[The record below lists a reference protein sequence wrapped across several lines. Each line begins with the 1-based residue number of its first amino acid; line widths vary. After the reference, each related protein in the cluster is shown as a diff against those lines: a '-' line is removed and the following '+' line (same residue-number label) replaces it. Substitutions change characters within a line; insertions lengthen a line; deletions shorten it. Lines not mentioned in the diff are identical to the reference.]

1 LSVVVILV
9 MTALL
14 VPAGIVIAVQR
25 SKLKRLGSVE
35 RELENSEQRFHLALR
50 TARIGSWEWDVKN
63 NVLAVSPT
71 YYSMLGYQPKPGP
84 ADRSEW
90 IERTHPED
98 RAMVLRK
105 MREVTDG
112 ESDSYEYEARIRSVE
127 GAYRWQR
134 VTGFIVERDPDG
146 RVSRIIGIRKDIN
159 DRKQAEAA
167 LQKNE
172 KRLRSIFEDSPIPI
186 WEEDF
191 SGIKKRLDEARLAG
205 VQDWEA
211 LLAPRERVIEL
222 ASLLKILDVNR
233 ATVKLLECDD
243 KEGVFR
249 ALPGCMDEPSVDVFR
264 AEFLA
269 LVSGKS
275 GFECESMLRTAK
287 GTQVFLQLK
296 LHIVPGYEE
305 TWGRVLVSMVDLS
318 GRKAAERALEE
329 SEAKYRGLVE
339 QSSDG
344 ILLIDAAGTVLDCNQ
359 VFEALAGA
367 DKGRIVGRKVW
378 EPAPSLMPAPLRS
391 AEGIGPLAVRWK
403 AGADAPVQ
411 HFESAL
417 REDSGVERI
426 IEHALYPIFHKGD
439 LLIGDIMRDVTEQ
452 RQASDALRSSLREKE
467 LLLSEIHHRV
477 KNNLQIICS
486 LINLQIGK
494 SGDSR
499 ADGSGLQ
506 DMENRVRSMAF
517 VHELLYQ
524 SDEFAAIDFAAYVR
538 QLSDYLL
545 QAYEAAAAR
554 VRLDLT
560 LDQVPIPI
568 DKAIPC
574 GLIINELISNA
585 LKHAFP
591 AGRSGTIRVRL
602 SKEADESVALT
613 VQDDGVG
620 LPAGGAGA
628 AGEKR
633 GIGMTLVESLTGQLR
648 GSLEIRS
655 DGGLLVRV
663 VFPV

>member
-1 LSVVVILV
+1 MSVVAVLILI
-9 MTALL
+9 ALL
-14 VPAGIVIAVQR
+14 FPAGIVIAVQR
-25 SKLKRLGSVE
+25 RKLKRLDSVE
-35 RELENSEQRFHLALR
+35 RELENARSHFHLALL

-63 NVLAVSPT
+63 NVLTVSPT
-71 YYSMLGYQPKPGP
+71 YYTMLGYEPKPGP

-98 RAMVLRK
+98 RSMVLRK
-105 MREVTDG
+105 VRAVTDG
-112 ESDSYEYEARIRSVE
+112 ESDSYEYEARIRNAAGE
-127 GAYRWQR
+127 YRWQR

-159 DRKQAEAA
+159 DRRQAEAA

-191 SGIKKRLDEARLAG
+191 SGIRKRLDEARLAG
-205 VQDWEA
+205 VRDWA
-211 LLAPRERVIEL
+211 AYLAPRERVVEL

-243 KEGVFR
+243 KEGVFK
-249 ALPGCMDEPSVDVFR
+249 ALPDCMDEHSVDVFR

-269 LVSGKS
+269 LVSGKPS
-275 GFECESMLRTAK
+275 FECESMLRTAR

-296 LHIVPGYEE
+296 LNIVPGYEE

-344 ILLIDAAGTVLDCNQ
+344 ILLLDDSGTVLDCNP

-367 DKGRIVGRKVW
+367 DKGRIVGGKVW
-378 EPAPSLMPAPLRS
+378 DPAPSLMPAPLRS
-391 AEGIGPLAVRWK
+391 AEGVGTMADRWRVG

-411 HFESAL
+411 HLESAL

-426 IEHALYPIFHKGD
+426 IEHALYPILRQGD

-452 RQASDALRSSLREKE
+452 RQASEALRSSLREKE

-494 SGDSR
+494 TGD
-499 ADGSGLQ
+499 ACTDESGLQ
-506 DMENRVRSMAF
+506 DMETRVRSMAF

-545 QAYEAAAAR
+545 QAYEAAAPR
-554 VRLDLT
+554 VRLELT
-560 LDQVPIPI
+560 LEQIPIPI

-574 GLIINELISNA
+574 GLIINELIANA

-591 AGRSGTIRVRL
+591 VDRSGTIAIGLARE
-602 SKEADESVALT
+602 SDGSVALT
-613 VQDDGVG
+613 VRDDGVG
-620 LPAGGAGA
+620 LPAEDPGA
-628 AGEKR
+628 EKR

-648 GSLEIRS
+648 GRLELRS
-655 DGGLLVRV
+655 GGGLQVRV